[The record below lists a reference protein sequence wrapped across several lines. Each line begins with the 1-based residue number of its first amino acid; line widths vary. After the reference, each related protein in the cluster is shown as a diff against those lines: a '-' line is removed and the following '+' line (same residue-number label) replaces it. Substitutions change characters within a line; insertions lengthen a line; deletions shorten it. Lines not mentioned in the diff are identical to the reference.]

1 MSVIS
6 VIGDTVNPLRIGS
19 SRDFTCTSTGSPA
32 PALVWTKSDRVI
44 RGSGGVLRYVTLTG
58 GPNRVCQ
65 WPTMHCFLTP
75 MRTQSMMACEILI
88 QYYWKFWFKIA
99 FWE

>member
-1 MSVIS
+1 MSVIL

-32 PALVWTKSDRVI
+32 PSLVWTKSDRVI

-58 GPNRVCQ
+58 GPNRVWQCVS
-65 WPTMHCFLTP
+65 HNALFLI
-75 MRTQSMMACEILI
+75 SYAYSVYDGI
-88 QYYWKFWFKIA
+88 
-99 FWE
+99 